1 MDTSIYIPGISIDC
15 VIFGFHEQF
24 LKVLLIR
31 MKNMDKWSLP
41 GGFIDKEKNVDEAAK
56 DVLKMRTGLS
66 DIYLKQFSLFG
77 ERNRNS
83 SEHVNELIIKS
94 VIFEEDREW
103 FDRRFMTIG
112 YYALVEYSK
121 VVAPTPDDFSDDIS
135 WFDIHE
141 VPNLILDHKEIL
153 SKAYIELN
161 REVNFHPI
169 GIDLLEDEFTMTEL
183 QSLYETILGKSL
195 DRRNFRRKM
204 LNYGILVDTGKTRTG
219 KGHKSPIL
227 YRFDQQKYMEAVE
240 SGFSSNW

>member
-1 MDTSIYIPGISIDC
+1 
-15 VIFGFHEQF
+15 
-24 LKVLLIR
+24 

-41 GGFIDKEKNVDEAAK
+41 GGFIDKDKDVDEAAK
-56 DVLKMRTGLS
+56 EVLKLRTGLS
-66 DIYLKQFSLFG
+66 DIYLKQFYLFG
-77 ERNRNS
+77 ERGRNTK
-83 SEHVNELIIKS
+83 EHVEELINKA
-94 VIFEEDREW
+94 VIPNENKGW
-103 FDRRFMTIG
+103 FDRRFLTIG

-121 VVAPTPDDFSDDIS
+121 VIAPTPDVFSDDIA

-141 VPNLILDHKEIL
+141 VPELILDHKAIL
-153 SKAYIELN
+153 DKAYAELN

-183 QSLYETILGKSL
+183 QSLYETILGTSL

-204 LNYGILVDTGKTRTG
+204 LNYGILVDTGKIRTG

-227 YRFDQQKYMEAVE
+227 YKFDHTKYMNAVE